1 MVVVVASLTS
11 LSTSAQT
18 HLRDV
23 NVGLLFGYFER
34 REVGN
39 IVAMAMIA
47 PPDAGSEACTGQH
60 CGPISS
66 LLQRYS
72 SRSKQAKKAICISWY
87 SVVILRTL
95 LSERRNFWG
104 MWVRGFGVAQQEIWS
119 TVHPAAP
126 VFNSCEAVIASTNHA
141 RRLM

>member
-1 MVVVVASLTS
+1 VVVVVASLTS

-39 IVAMAMIA
+39 IVAMAMIT

-72 SRSKQAKKAICISWY
+72 SRSKQAKKAICI
-87 SVVILRTL
+87 
-95 LSERRNFWG
+95 
-104 MWVRGFGVAQQEIWS
+104 
-119 TVHPAAP
+119 P
-126 VFNSCEAVIASTNHA
+126 
-141 RRLM
+141 